1 MQDRNFAARWWRLF
15 LTKPGGDVSALSTG
29 SNASSEGF
37 GGALLYADNFFA
49 SVPSFNSLAC
59 LGLPHSSKI
68 SATVTTDFTVRIA
81 QNLTKEQHMPEQRG
95 KQATADVK
103 SEWTRAYQIY
113 LKAPGDRYDK
123 KKDRTARID
132 SVANELSLTRK
143 QAKRRV
149 RNYEAWQRNI
159 KKGLVEP

>member
-1 MQDRNFAARWWRLF
+1 MFKSRGPPRAAVYLWPRIFCYRL
-15 LTKPGGDVSALSTG
+15 
-29 SNASSEGF
+29 
-37 GGALLYADNFFA
+37 
-49 SVPSFNSLAC
+49 
-59 LGLPHSSKI
+59 I
-68 SATVTTDFTVRIA
+68 DFTARIPSKLA
-81 QNLTKEQHMPEQRG
+81 KEQHMPEQRG

-132 SVANELSLTRK
+132 SVATELRLTRK